1 MGRNKDMYDPRR
13 TSFMVCWFLSVP
25 QDPLMPEIPAT
36 FHSAAK
42 EWTTTCCT
50 AIGPTFVR
58 SERRAVQ
65 GSGERDRP

>member
-1 MGRNKDMYDPRR
+1 MGRNKDMYDDTLP
-13 TSFMVCWFLSVP
+13 SWFVGSCLYVL
-25 QDPLMPEIPAT
+25 QDSLPEIPAT

-42 EWTTTCCT
+42 ERATTCCT